1 MVLYTPSIPGKYLY
15 ALSNSSILVNRCNN
29 SSVHRHIHMV
39 DLVWIIAG
47 IFISAIAIALVLGHI
62 HGTLAI

>member
-15 ALSNSSILVNRCNN
+15 ALSNSSILVNPCNN

-39 DLVWIIAG
+39 DLAWIIAG
-47 IFISAIAIALVLGHI
+47 IFIGAVIIALMLGHI
-62 HGTLAI
+62 HGTFA